1 MTRRNMEPT
10 RISGLDGMMADAV
23 KFKYIATPLSQVQLT
38 ELFRLD
44 AVR

>member
-23 KFKYIATPLSQVQLT
+23 KFKYIPAPLT
-38 ELFRLD
+38 EAQLKEIFQVD